1 MSAALISLAMQAG
14 APLVRDI
21 LSKRIG
27 AQNTQLAENVLEL
40 VARRMGLENTTA
52 LPELAISEP
61 EDVIKAIADVEQ
73 TEAPGLIAV
82 FAQELEFAQATL
94 DADQDGGAW
103 KSAWRPAGMYL
114 IGFLWLWNVVILHVI
129 NAMVKTALPPVP
141 FEQLLQLSG
150 LYFGLYM
157 GGHTIKDVI
166 TKWAARA
173 PGKGGAA

>member
-14 APLVRDI
+14 APIVRDI

-27 AQNTQLAENVLEL
+27 AQNTQLAEEVL
-40 VARRMGLENTTA
+40 
-52 LPELAISEP
+52 
-61 EDVIKAIADVEQ
+61 
-73 TEAPGLIAV
+73 GLIARRAGV
-82 FAQELEFAQATL
+82 DTGALSDLTMTSPERVTKAIVEIENEDAPEMIALYAQELEFAQAAL
-94 DADQDGGAW
+94 AADQDGSSW

-114 IGFLWLWNVVILHVI
+114 IGFLWLWNVVILHI
-129 NAMVKTALPPVP
+129 TNAIAKTALPPVP

-157 GGHTIKDVI
+157 GGHTVKDVI
-166 TKWAARA
+166 AKWAARA